1 MQMKILFYRYGSI
14 CEPDIIE
21 AFEELGHTVNQI
33 TEEITN
39 KDISFGNCA
48 RLVSQSLLSRPQDCV
63 FTINFFPAISDVCN
77 IFKIPYISWIVDSP
91 VMELFTKSIQN
102 PWNRV
107 FLFDREQYRE
117 IAPLNPNCVFH
128 FPLAANVVQKQH
140 TIKQSTPSQ
149 RLHFCSEVSFVGSLY
164 TEKCPYDKV
173 SNLPPHIEGYLN
185 GIMAAQEK
193 VYGYYFIEEVLTDE
207 VINEFKKHLP
217 GFYQSPLDNFLTD
230 KTTISQLY
238 IGNKISAL
246 ERIHVMESLSK
257 HFPIDLYTGSDTS
270 TLPNVHNR
278 GFAKTLT
285 EMPIIFH
292 ESKINLNITSKA
304 IRSGIPLRVFDIMAC
319 EGFVLSNYQPELA
332 EFFQAGIEFDYY
344 TSIEE
349 LIEKTDYYL
358 NHEKERNEI
367 AHNAFEKVSNEYNY
381 LLRISELLK
390 IAFKKEE

>member
-1 MQMKILFYRYGSI
+1 MKILFYRYGSI

-21 AFEELGHTVNQI
+21 SFEELGHTVSQI

-39 KDISFGNCA
+39 KDVSFGNCA
-48 RLVSQSLLSRPQDCV
+48 RLVSQALLSHPQDCV

-77 IFKIPYISWIVDSP
+77 IFKIPYISWVVDSP

-117 IAPLNPNCVFH
+117 IAPLNPDCVFH
-128 FPLAANVVQKQH
+128 FPLAVNVAHKQN

-149 RLHFCSEVSFVGSLY
+149 RQHFCSDVSFVGSLY

-207 VINEFKKHLP
+207 VINEFIKHLP

-270 TLPNVHNR
+270 TLPKVHNR

-332 EFFQAGIEFDYY
+332 EFFQAGVEFDYY

-358 NHEKERNEI
+358 NHEKERKEI
-367 AHNAFEKVSNEYNY
+367 AHNAFEKVEKEYSY
-381 LLRISELLK
+381 LVRLSELIK
-390 IAFKKEE
+390 IAFA